1 MRSLLSDYLKLN
13 FVTMSQIINT
23 YLAGGVLYMNAITV
37 LLVLNVAIASYAI
50 YRRVSRKTLNPNWV
64 ESIKHVGG
72 FAAAL
77 GTFVTLVGRFF
88 AFNALERSAETIPFP
103 MIMGGLKVSLI
114 TVLYGLIVFFISM
127 IIYIVLK
134 LRQPAGVATEKV

>member
-1 MRSLLSDYLKLN
+1 
-13 FVTMSQIINT
+13 MSQIINT

-50 YRRVSRKTLNPNWV
+50 YRKVSRKTLNPNWV

-77 GTFVTLVGRFF
+77 GTFGTLVGLFF

-134 LRQPAGVATEKV
+134 LRQPAGVATDKV

>member
-1 MRSLLSDYLKLN
+1 
-13 FVTMSQIINT
+13 MSQIINT

-64 ESIKHVGG
+64 ESIKHVGT

-77 GTFVTLVGRFF
+77 GTFGTLVGLFF

-134 LRQPAGVATEKV
+134 LRQPAGVATDKV

>member
-1 MRSLLSDYLKLN
+1 
-13 FVTMSQIINT
+13 MSQIINT

-77 GTFVTLVGRFF
+77 GTFGTLVGLFF

-134 LRQPAGVATEKV
+134 LRQPAGVATDKV